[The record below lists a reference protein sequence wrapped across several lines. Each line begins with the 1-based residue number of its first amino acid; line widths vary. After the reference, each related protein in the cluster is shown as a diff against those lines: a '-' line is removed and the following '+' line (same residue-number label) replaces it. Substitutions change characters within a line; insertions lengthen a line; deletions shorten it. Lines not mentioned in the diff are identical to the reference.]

1 MASAPPRRGCLSRVA
16 PLALLLVAGVALS
29 RVAERGDALHG
40 AAAPA
45 AEGVLAKGPNPQALA
60 SSRDFVLTPERE
72 SGLFAQLGA
81 ADQAWVPRAEP
92 IPGGGTRYVYQ
103 KRPDDQ
109 PLTLEQIKALMRHP
123 PRFDL
128 ERSVIR
134 QLLTQMRQSG
144 VTLLLGPPRK
154 QGAAGEW
161 EPARG
166 VLRIRPDIPSKGSRE
181 FARVLNH
188 EAIHVAQSCRNGGL
202 SAYPKLLGL
211 SRQVQGS
218 ARRHLQEPLYR
229 NSSALERALEEEAYA
244 NQDNLQIGIRLITA
258 HCRLG

>member
-1 MASAPPRRGCLSRVA
+1 MASAPARFGCLSRVA
-16 PLALLLVAGVALS
+16 ALALLFLTGAALS
-29 RVAERGDALHG
+29 RLAERREALHG
-40 AAAPA
+40 ASVPA
-45 AEGVLAKGPNPQALA
+45 AEGVGAERPNPQALA
-60 SSRDFVLTPERE
+60 SSADFVLTPEGE

-81 ADQAWVPRAEP
+81 GDQAWVPRAVP

-109 PLTLEQIKALMRHP
+109 PLSLEQIKALMRDP
-123 PRFDL
+123 PTFAT

-134 QLLTQMRQSG
+134 QLLTQIRHSG
-144 VTLLLGPPRK
+144 VTVLLGPPRK

-161 EPARG
+161 DPARG
-166 VLRIRPDIPSKGSRE
+166 VLRIRPDIPAKGSRE

-188 EAIHVAQSCRNGGL
+188 EAIHVAQSCRNGAL
-202 SAYPKLLGL
+202 TAHPKLLGL
-211 SRQVQGS
+211 SRQVQGA

-229 NSSALERALEEEAYA
+229 NSGALERALEEEAYA
-244 NQDNLQIGIRLITA
+244 NQDNLQLGVRLITA

>member
-1 MASAPPRRGCLSRVA
+1 MASAPARFGCLSRVA
-16 PLALLLVAGVALS
+16 ALALLLVAGASLS
-29 RVAERGDALHG
+29 R
-40 AAAPA
+40 
-45 AEGVLAKGPNPQALA
+45 LAQRPNPQALV
-60 SSRDFVLTPERE
+60 SSGDFVLTPERE

-109 PLTLEQIKALMRHP
+109 PLSLVQIKALMRDP
-123 PRFDL
+123 PTFVM

-144 VTLLLGPPRK
+144 VTVLIGPPRK

-161 EPARG
+161 DPARG
-166 VLRIRPDIPSKGSRE
+166 VLRIRPDIPAKGSRE

-188 EAIHVAQSCRNGGL
+188 EAIHVAQSCRNGAL
-202 SAYPKLLGL
+202 SAHPKLLGL
-211 SRQVQGS
+211 SRQVQGA

-244 NQDNLQIGIRLITA
+244 NQDNLQLGVRLITA